1 MLKSIL
7 YWTYILLIIIAT
19 FFFPIAILLGN
30 LPLGRVDAII
40 GAILS
45 FIFMASYTLYSFQ
58 LERTN

>member
-1 MLKSIL
+1 MKGIL

-19 FFFPIAILLGN
+19 FFLPIAILIGN
-30 LPLGRVDAII
+30 PPLGRVDAII

-45 FIFMASYTLYSFQ
+45 FILMASYTSYTFQ